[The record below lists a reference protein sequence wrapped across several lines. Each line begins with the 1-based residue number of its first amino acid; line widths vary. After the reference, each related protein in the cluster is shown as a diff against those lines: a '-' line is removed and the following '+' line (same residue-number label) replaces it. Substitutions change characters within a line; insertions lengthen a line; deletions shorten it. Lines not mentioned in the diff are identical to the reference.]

1 MERESKFKETF
12 FSAHTI
18 REAAEILFGT
28 KNLENEIG
36 KNLSLKIGKDVWKY
50 DSVEQFL
57 ASYQNQN
64 GYTYCHLYA
73 NKKGLIL
80 SYQGDRSM
88 IVNVSA
94 ETHGEINAT
103 FSVFERVADKSK
115 LPPLPEQ
122 PKPKIPP
129 PVVFIGH
136 GRSSLWRDLKDHL
149 SEKHDYRVEAYEV
162 GARAGHTIRDI
173 LEDMLDK
180 SSFACLVLTA
190 EDEMADGTMRARQNV
205 IHETGLFQG
214 RLGFS
219 RAIVMLEEGAE
230 EFSNVQGVQQ
240 IRFSKGN
247 IKETFGEVLATL
259 RREFHSK
266 KDKNT
271 EV

>member
-1 MERESKFKETF
+1 MRNI
-12 FSAHTI
+12 I
-18 REAAEILFGT
+18 RH
-28 KNLENEIG
+28 KNLDKEISN
-36 KNLSLKIGKDVWKY
+36 NLSLKIGNDTWKY
-50 DSVEQFL
+50 DTVEQFL
-57 ASYQNQN
+57 ANYPNQN
-64 GYTYCHLYA
+64 GYIYFHIFKDGKHL
-73 NKKGLIL
+73 LV
-80 SYQGDRSM
+80 SYHGYQRLTD
-88 IVNVSA
+88 IKVSA
-94 ETHGEINAT
+94 ATHGEINTSFA
-103 FSVFERVADKSK
+103 VFERAASACK

-122 PKPKIPP
+122 PKPKAQPP
-129 PVVFIGH
+129 IVFIGH
-136 GRSSLWRDLKDHL
+136 GRSALWRDLKDHL
-149 SEKHDYRVEAYEV
+149 AEKHGYRVEAYEV

-173 LEDMLDK
+173 LEDMLEN

-259 RREFHSK
+259 RREFYSK
-266 KDKNT
+266 KEENT
-271 EV
+271 EE